1 MAAQRMVDALNR
13 SSFWLMNELDYPLIS
28 ESLIEENVIS
38 RNEAETMDAIK
49 MRREQNKQ
57 FVDLLKNK
65 NPNASASS
73 AIAESETSQ
82 IERRSPKS
90 RKEEIKMMHMS
101 HEHKEVLTDRRDYLV
116 NSISLHAMWSHLRE
130 CRIVTQVDEEL
141 IKHGHTRVQTIEAL
155 LDHLVKRPDADFN
168 QFCSCLRK
176 TNQGHIA
183 EYLENSDP
191 NASVSSAIAKSETSP
206 TKVKLDESGRRSPK
220 SRREQIKGPRAT
232 LERGDAAQL
241 TTGNPDHATSVG
253 PEAAAPVPAPR
264 TKKWRKTA
272 APQSVTM
279 RMTDEHKAVLT
290 DKRDYLVETISPDN
304 LWTLLR
310 TCRIVT
316 ESDEE
321 RIKVA
326 RSIEIYMLSDLRDG
340 SSLYILPYMD
350 AYIENESEDELE
362 YGCTDHLGIEPY
374 KFEPNVSDNEG
385 GRRQGSESACE
396 QSWNGEGGGTQ
407 CQRRQR
413 ITILLYEK
421 EKSCLK

>member
-1 MAAQRMVDALNR
+1 MYRINHNHLPPGLN
-13 SSFWLMNELDYPLIS
+13 
-28 ESLIEENVIS
+28 
-38 RNEAETMDAIK
+38 TMFHQINILPGNPYNTRFRDTNPMPTRITRQTFTHRIK
-49 MRREQNKQ
+49 PYLPGAHRLE
-57 FVDLLKNK
+57 F
-65 NPNASASS
+65 
-73 AIAESETSQ
+73 T
-82 IERRSPKS
+82 PK
-90 RKEEIKMMHMS
+90 R
-101 HEHKEVLTDRRDYLV
+101 HKT
-116 NSISLHAMWSHLRE
+116 NFHTKI
-130 CRIVTQVDEEL
+130 
-141 IKHGHTRVQTIEAL
+141 HGHTRVQTIEAL

-183 EYLENSDP
+183 EYLENSDL

-304 LWTLLR
+304 LWTPLR

-316 ESDEE
+316 ESDEDC
-321 RIKVA
+321 IKSHSTVNRGFDPDKIA
-326 RSIEIYMLSDLRDG
+326 TDFIFSI
-340 SSLYILPYMD
+340 PD
-350 AYIENESEDELE
+350 AEL
-362 YGCTDHLGIEPY
+362 
-374 KFEPNVSDNEG
+374 KAV
-385 GRRQGSESACE
+385 
-396 QSWNGEGGGTQ
+396 
-407 CQRRQR
+407 
-413 ITILLYEK
+413 
-421 EKSCLK
+421 